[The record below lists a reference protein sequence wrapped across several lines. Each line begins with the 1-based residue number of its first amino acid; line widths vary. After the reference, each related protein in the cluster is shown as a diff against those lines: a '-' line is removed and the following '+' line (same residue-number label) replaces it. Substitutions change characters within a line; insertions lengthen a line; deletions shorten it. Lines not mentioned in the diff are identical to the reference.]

1 VAKNMGPVDQ
11 ITRGV
16 VAVVLV
22 IAAVVAGF
30 GTVGGVIALVLAG
43 VLLATATT
51 SFCPLYRALHLNT
64 RRRA

>member
-1 VAKNMGPVDQ
+1 MTKNVGPVDQ
-11 ITRGV
+11 ILRGL

-30 GTVGGVIALVLAG
+30 GTVGGVVALVLAG
-43 VLLATATT
+43 VVLATATT
-51 SFCPLYRALHLNT
+51 SFCPIYRALHLNT

>member
-1 VAKNMGPVDQ
+1 MAKNMGPVDQ